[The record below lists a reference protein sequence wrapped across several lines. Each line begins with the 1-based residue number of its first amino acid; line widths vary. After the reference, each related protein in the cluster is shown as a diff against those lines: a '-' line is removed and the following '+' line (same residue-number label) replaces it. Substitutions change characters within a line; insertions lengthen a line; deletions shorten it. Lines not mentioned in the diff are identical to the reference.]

1 LNFICVVDVSIGW
14 RCGLQVLFKVPFTP
28 GCLDWQI
35 LCQVQET
42 QSGGVMPF
50 KYWLSEAV
58 GDRLMRAVWGI
69 TPNHG

>member
-1 LNFICVVDVSIGW
+1 MDFICLIDGSIGW
-14 RCGLQVLFKVPFTP
+14 RCGFLQVFFKVPLSP

-50 KYWLSEAV
+50 KCWL
-58 GDRLMRAVWGI
+58 
-69 TPNHG
+69 